1 MYEGPEGDNTSI
13 TMSLD
18 SIVTLSRRYGADP
31 EYVIAG
37 GGNTSYKDADT
48 LYIKGSGTSLADIQ
62 AEGFVKM
69 DRKRLSAIWGKQYPV
84 DAEERER
91 LVLADLMAA
100 RQKGEEHKRPSVET
114 LLHDMLPTTYVVHT
128 HPSLVNGITCSRQGS
143 QAAQRLFGPQVLW
156 IPATNPGFILS
167 RVVKEAL
174 ERHKQKYGVDK
185 PIIFLQNHGVFVG
198 ADTVQGIDET
208 YNMIMDTIKKEIRR
222 RPDISEVQERYADSE
237 QIAEELRRLA
247 GETSPNPAVRFY
259 RDREIGART
268 ASREAFY
275 PVSSAFSPDHIVYA
289 GSDPLF
295 VEIHGGEDQNQAIR
309 TAWAG
314 AVKKTGRPPKIVA
327 LQGLGIFGVGSNE
340 KAARLAVE
348 LFVDCAKVACYTE
361 SFGGPQFMPS
371 DQIDFINNWEVERYR
386 SQVSAGN

>member
-1 MYEGPEGDNTSI
+1 MYERKEEDNTRNV
-13 TMSLD
+13 MSLD
-18 SIVTLSRRYGADP
+18 SIVTLSRRYGADS

-37 GGNTSYKDADT
+37 GGNTSFKDADT

-69 DRKRLSAIWGKQYPV
+69 DRKRLSAIWGKQYP
-84 DAEERER
+84 AETEERER
-91 LVLADLMAA
+91 LVLEDLMAA

-114 LLHDMLPTTYVVHT
+114 LLHDILPSTYVVHT

-143 QAAQRLFGPQVLW
+143 QAALRLFGPQVLW

-174 ERHKQKYGVDK
+174 ERHKQTYGLEGR
-185 PIIFLQNHGVFVG
+185 IIFLQNHGVFVG
-198 ADTVQGIDET
+198 ADTVEGIDQT
-208 YNMIMDTIKKEIRR
+208 YKMIMDTIGKEIRR
-222 RPDISEVQERYADSE
+222 RPDITDPQDRYADSD
-237 QIAEELRRLA
+237 QVAEELRRLA
-247 GETSPNPAVRFY
+247 QEFYPTASVRFY
-259 RDREIGART
+259 RDREIGALT

-275 PVSSAFSPDHIVYA
+275 PVSSAFTPDHIVYA

-295 VEIHGGEDQNQAIR
+295 VETRAGEDRIQAIR
-309 TAWAG
+309 IAWTKAE
-314 AVKKTGRPPKIVA
+314 KKIGKPPKIVA
-327 LQGLGIFGVGSNE
+327 LQGLGVFGLGNTE

-348 LFVDCAKVACYTE
+348 LFVDSAKVACYTE

-386 SQVSAGN
+386 AQVSAGN